1 MKLGLKKKTE
11 KIMNDRLAAGADLKN
26 KYRES
31 VKPYDNPVM
40 LQRFNEQGYKDA
52 VNEELKKVS
61 DNYKSSKVLSRQKI
75 EAAIADAKN
84 AIEKEMNAQVT
95 HNADYNIRIN
105 NAYLALN
112 SIQGQLDDDT
122 LYLLLGD
129 IVEDNNQMRVIRK
142 MAENKLGMMI
152 GTDGKSKY
160 PKSFGHLTEYEAAI
174 DKINSIEKA
183 AKTLFLEDDEKGV
196 IIVGGEIHDH
206 VSFGR
211 TVGGV
216 RFTTLKPI
224 ETHLPSEVKFLET
237 VDALDLSVATE
248 DELVE
253 LATENDGGEE

>member
-1 MKLGLKKKTE
+1 MKLGLKKKIE

-40 LQRFNEQGYKDA
+40 LQRFNEQGYKDE

-75 EAAIADAKN
+75 EAAIADAKK

-95 HNADYNIRIN
+95 HTADYNIRIN

-112 SIQGQLDDDT
+112 SIPGQLDDDT
-122 LYLLLGD
+122 LHLLLGD

-160 PKSFGHLTEYEAAI
+160 PKSFGHLAEYESAI
-174 DKINSIEKA
+174 KKINEIEKVA
-183 AKTLFLEDDEKGV
+183 ETLFLGEDEKGV
-196 IIVGGEIHDH
+196 IMVGGEVQEH
-206 VSFGR
+206 VLFGG

-216 RFTTLKPI
+216 RFTTIKPM
-224 ETHLPSEVKFLET
+224 ETHLPSEVKFLKI
-237 VDALDLSVATE
+237 VDELDLSVATE

-253 LATENDGGEE
+253 LTAENDGGEE